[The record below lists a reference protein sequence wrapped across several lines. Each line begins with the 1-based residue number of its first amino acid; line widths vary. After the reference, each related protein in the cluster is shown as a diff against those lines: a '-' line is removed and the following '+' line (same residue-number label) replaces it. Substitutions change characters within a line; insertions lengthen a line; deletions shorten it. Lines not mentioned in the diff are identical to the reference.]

1 MFVIAGRFHH
11 INMRS
16 RPHYGTASLSAS
28 DLAHQIRKGNRR
40 LHAEG
45 AEQLISICYDK
56 KRPQRDRS
64 EALHLL
70 QLMKIAGTLRSRER
84 HAAIENLPDLFK
96 EDNPRLA
103 WGAASLLASIG
114 TKSKAQRLRSVVNSS
129 MRVEVRRSAIY
140 GLRMLG
146 VREAAGELTSV
157 LENKKETPGI
167 RAEAAEA
174 LASCGFNSKSA
185 LRALI
190 RSLED
195 QSVEVRFFSAF
206 SLGLCALYQ
215 TDLKEEMSEAATQ
228 LQKLLKDRA
237 SLGSYGTVAN
247 EASEALHHIRSRKRA
262 RKKH

>member
-1 MFVIAGRFHH
+1 MHAG
-11 INMRS
+11 
-16 RPHYGTASLSAS
+16 
-28 DLAHQIRKGNRR
+28 D
-40 LHAEG
+40 
-45 AEQLISICYDK
+45 AEQLIDICYDK
-56 KRPQRDRS
+56 TRPQRERS

-70 QLMKIAGTLRSRER
+70 LLMKVAGTLRSRER

-96 EDNPRLA
+96 EDDPRLA

-114 TKSKAQRLRSVVNSS
+114 TKSIAQRLRSVVNSS
-129 MRVEVRRSAIY
+129 MEVEVRRAAIY
-140 GLRMLG
+140 ALRMWG
-146 VREAAGELTSV
+146 VRKAAGELTGV
-157 LENKKETPGI
+157 LENKEETPGI

-185 LRALI
+185 LRALT

-206 SLGLCALYQ
+206 ALGQCALYQ

-228 LQKLLKDRA
+228 LQKLLGDRA

-247 EASEALHHIRSRKRA
+247 EASEALRHIRSRKRA
-262 RKKH
+262 KSE